1 MARIRIIHDLILGRY
16 NQWIAHLHD
25 SLKRQQAERQRADF
39 EAWYEKEIKAI
50 LQGTPSPS

>member
-25 SLKRQQAERQRADF
+25 SLKRQQAEQQRADF